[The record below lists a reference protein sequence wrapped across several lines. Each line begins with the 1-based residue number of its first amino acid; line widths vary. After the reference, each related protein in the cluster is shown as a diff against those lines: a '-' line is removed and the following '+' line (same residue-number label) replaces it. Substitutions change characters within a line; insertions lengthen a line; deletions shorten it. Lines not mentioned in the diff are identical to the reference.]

1 LDGNHLPA
9 SEKRLKALRNFR
21 GAALPGQSL
30 VVYAPEVGLVVDVV
44 PAEDAHAQ
52 ERALM
57 GPVLERV
64 REGELWLADRNFC
77 TSRILR
83 AVHEKR
89 AAFIIREHGVS
100 PNPTAL
106 GEKREESRGK
116 TGRVFEQAVCVEGEV
131 PLELRRIEVHLDEP
145 TEDGETVIRLLTNV
159 PERVLN
165 RRSQARRRSMRR
177 IMPTW
182 MKASAESSLRS

>member
-9 SEKRLKALRNFR
+9 SEKRFKALRDFR

-64 REGELWLADRNFC
+64 REGEL
-77 TSRILR
+77 
-83 AVHEKR
+83 
-89 AAFIIREHGVS
+89 
-100 PNPTAL
+100 
-106 GEKREESRGK
+106 
-116 TGRVFEQAVCVEGEV
+116 
-131 PLELRRIEVHLDEP
+131 
-145 TEDGETVIRLLTNV
+145 
-159 PERVLN
+159 
-165 RRSQARRRSMRR
+165 
-177 IMPTW
+177 
-182 MKASAESSLRS
+182 